1 MWINMSFFSLLLSAL
16 ASTHLSAHQPRECD
30 NRIYTW
36 GRVQTIF
43 IMISSSET
51 AEHFCAFANGKR
63 RHRGANV
70 GFFCGFFFFLLRK
83 ANWRGITFQLELERL
98 VCASSRNHTNILF
111 MFVVSELNSHVM
123 GIRDK

>member
-1 MWINMSFFSLLLSAL
+1 MSFFSLLLSAL

-70 GFFCGFFFFLLRK
+70 GFFCVFFFFCYGKRTGEALRF
-83 ANWRGITFQLELERL
+83 N
-98 VCASSRNHTNILF
+98 
-111 MFVVSELNSHVM
+111 
-123 GIRDK
+123 